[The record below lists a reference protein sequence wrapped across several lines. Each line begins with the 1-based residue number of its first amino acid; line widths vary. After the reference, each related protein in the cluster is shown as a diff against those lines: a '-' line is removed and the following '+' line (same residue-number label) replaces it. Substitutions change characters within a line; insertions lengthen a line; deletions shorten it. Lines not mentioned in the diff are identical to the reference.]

1 MVGLYC
7 ASFAQVATR
16 IILAI
21 DDSFDAVHGGRQ
33 LRLFNAH
40 CDDCGFPPI
49 VVFDGAGRF
58 ATAVLRPAK
67 RREIRSHWP
76 RGEILLRAR
85 GARAA
90 AAHDADLTTAAPARP
105 ETSTPEPDSPE
116 PDSPHRHPRRA
127 QGRMFN
133 LGKMAPPA
141 SNGNVNR
148 TPMHDAGEPA
158 GHVASVFPDTL

>member
-85 GARAA
+85 AARAA

-105 ETSTPEPDSPE
+105 ETATPEPNSPNRAALRARE
-116 PDSPHRHPRRA
+116 KHGRHRPDSAANVHPDRQARPDA
-127 QGRMFN
+127 WSG
-133 LGKMAPPA
+133 LAAPA
-141 SNGNVNR
+141 
-148 TPMHDAGEPA
+148 A
-158 GHVASVFPDTL
+158 